1 MSFLDVFVSNLPFL
15 VTVLILVLV
24 GGYAFWFFFVKNFK
38 KFSTHQIIAI
48 SGGVFGNYYDDE
60 EELKRY
66 RYQKGGEAIVNPL
79 TQSCKILPAN
89 KIPLEVIST
98 KMRTAD
104 DFFITATT
112 VVIFSIDSSSEHSME
127 IAFESFGHLEG
138 KDINKFKEG
147 VLLLLEPLVSSATST
162 IIGRLTYDDLKKN
175 EDKFNTEAK
184 NAIEEKFATMGLL
197 ITSISLKDDSI
208 EDEKDK
214 SPYEAGLIRIK
225 ETEIQTIVNEEKAKS
240 VMREKE
246 IESEKEIRLKEIE
259 HQQYIKQGEIELAL
273 KKQEIIQEADT
284 KELES
289 KNNMRIK
296 EIEHQQTIK
305 LREQKLKKEIQ
316 EREEKLVL
324 DKQEI
329 AQKAEKEKAESE
341 VDREIRKRK
350 YLEEIEEEE
359 QSHKQL
365 ILIQEQELELGNK
378 EFEEK
383 LIQKEQKLELDKIIK
398 EKELELKKVIKEKEF
413 IQELQL
419 REQELQQSRMI
430 VEQELEQKNVIKQK
444 EFEHNMNL
452 KEQELKRVE
461 IQKEQEFVLS
471 SQEEEHR
478 TQLSKL
484 KKDRL
489 EAEQDIIEKEEEH
502 NMKVFRTTQRA
513 KVQVQKEIE
522 EINAEIELKK
532 SEVIKKKSDYE
543 LDLEE
548 RKLNM
553 KTIDKRGQIEAE
565 NQATLY
571 TFLSKIF
578 KENPTIIENSIE
590 KIFGAKG
597 MAGVASG
604 LTKHL
609 GNIESIRIADLGG
622 SGSSAESAVEK
633 YANIPPNILA
643 KFMTRLNAL
652 GFGDLLTRFKIGRN
666 SFDNFGDDKI
676 SLKDVIFDEKSN
688 TITFDRIFLEKVLD
702 RVGLDKEMIDDLLE
716 EAKNDSNQK
725 V

>member
-1 MSFLDVFVSNLPFL
+1 MSSVNLPFL
-15 VTVLILVLV
+15 VTVLILMLV
-24 GGYAFWFFFVKNFK
+24 GVYVFWFFFIRNFK
-38 KFSTHQIIAI
+38 KFGTHEIVAI

-66 RYQKGGEAIVNPL
+66 RYQKGGEAIINSL
-79 TQSCKILPAN
+79 TQTYRILPAN
-89 KIPLEVIST
+89 KIPLEVKST

-112 VVIFSIDSSSEHSME
+112 VVIFSIDSSSTHSME
-127 IAFESFGHLEG
+127 VAFESFGDLA
-138 KDINKFKEG
+138 NKGIDTFKKG

-162 IIGRLTYDDLKKN
+162 IIGTLTYDELKKN
-175 EDKFNTEAK
+175 EDKFNSAAK
-184 NAIEEKFATMGLL
+184 KAIEEKFTVMGLL

-208 EDEKDK
+208 EDETDK
-214 SPYEAGLIRIK
+214 SPYEVGLIKKKEITIK
-225 ETEIQTIVNEEKAKS
+225 TS
-240 VMREKE
+240 LEKE
-246 IESEKEIRLKEIE
+246 ISESEMKI
-259 HQQYIKQGEIELAL
+259 
-273 KKQEIIQEADT
+273 

-289 KNNMRIK
+289 KKDMKIK
-296 EIEHQQTIK
+296 EIEHQQDIK
-305 LREQKLKKEIQ
+305 QREIELEKEIQ
-316 EREEKLVL
+316 ERKEKLAL

-341 VDREIRKRK
+341 VDREIKKRK
-350 YLEEIEEEE
+350 HLEEIEEKEHK
-359 QSHKQL
+359 HKQA
-365 ILIQEQELELGNK
+365 ILIKEQELELQDK
-378 EFEEK
+378 EFEDYI
-383 LIQKEQKLELDKIIK
+383 LQKEK
-398 EKELELKKVIKEKEF
+398 
-413 IQELQL
+413 
-419 REQELQQSRMI
+419 
-430 VEQELEQKNVIKQK
+430 ELEQKNVIKQK

-452 KEQELKRVE
+452 KEQELKRVKV
-461 IQKEQEFVLS
+461 QKEQEFILS
-471 SQEEEHR
+471 SQEEKHR

-502 NMKVFRTTQRA
+502 NMKVFRTTQKA

-522 EINAEIELKK
+522 DINAEIELKK

-553 KTIDKRGQIEAE
+553 KTLDKRGQIEAE

-590 KIFGAKG
+590 KIFGTKG

-652 GFGDLLTRFKIGRN
+652 GFGDLLTRFKIGKN
-666 SFDNFGDDKI
+666 SFDNFGNDKI
-676 SLKDVIFDEKSN
+676 SLKDVIFDEKNN
-688 TITFDRIFLEKVLD
+688 TITFDRVFLEKVLD

-725 V
+725 I